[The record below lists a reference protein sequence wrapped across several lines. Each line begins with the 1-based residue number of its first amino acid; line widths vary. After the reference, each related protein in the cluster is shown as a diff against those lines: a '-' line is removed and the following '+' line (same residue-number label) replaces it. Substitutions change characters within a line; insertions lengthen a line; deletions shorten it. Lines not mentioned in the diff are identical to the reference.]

1 MPLLSAIHLFHSIW
15 PLLSSS
21 HTDPSPTHAQLP
33 LHTPPPSP
41 AQNHLTFALYT
52 HVALWGPDKWP
63 RSFRCNG
70 HLQLNNAKMSK
81 STGNFKTM
89 EQAILEYGADAMRIG
104 LANAGDTM
112 DDANFEHDT
121 ANQAI
126 LKLYR
131 QVEWA
136 GEVP

>member
-1 MPLLSAIHLFHSIW
+1 MRL
-15 PLLSSS
+15 
-21 HTDPSPTHAQLP
+21 TPSGPCLPHPTQ
-33 LHTPPPSP
+33 TPPPHTPNSPCHPLSP